1 MMLARRIAALLVLAS
16 GSLSAAEVKS
26 FGKPLE
32 GLPLASLSEV
42 LAKPEAGK
50 LVRLQGTIEKVCQ
63 NKGCW
68 LTVKQGSQAVHVTF
82 EGYSFFVPKDAS
94 GRAVVLEG
102 KVKVK
107 QPDAGEV
114 SHLKGE
120 GAGEPAAARVS
131 VEARGVEIRDE

>member
-1 MMLARRIAALLVLAS
+1 MSTLRMALLLGLAS
-16 GSLSAAEVKS
+16 SATLGAGEVKS

-32 GLPLASLSEV
+32 GLPPANLSEI

-68 LTVKQGSQAVHVTF
+68 LTLKQGPQAVHVTF

-94 GRAVVLEG
+94 GLAVVLEG

-114 SHLKGE
+114 AHLKGE
-120 GAGEPAAARVS
+120 GAGESAGARVS
-131 VEARGVEIRDE
+131 VEARGVEIRDQ